1 VKRNAQILLYFIA
14 HIAYSEVSLLYLF
27 ASYLQ
32 YMLSTGKG
40 YDNFGLILSA
50 ATLVP
55 LQGFWNTFVYIRP
68 RYLSNILDHVASFI
82 CRIASFVQRGPKR
95 DAIQRSASET
105 WQQSASDPQ
114 LHIVQVDE
122 SAINSASDEVCYGT
136 TPPNKTESDDTIM
149 DTTPKDNLCSKLHDE
164 DRTGVGGFSP
174 LSGHD
179 LNVKEE
185 NIDIKEPLRT
195 SPNNNTSLNQERE
208 KIPDIKESSVDKYT
222 SELARAATSG
232 LYQ

>member
-1 VKRNAQILLYFIA
+1 LN
-14 HIAYSEVSLLYLF
+14 
-27 ASYLQ
+27 
-32 YMLSTGKG
+32 
-40 YDNFGLILSA
+40 
-50 ATLVP
+50 
-55 LQGFWNTFVYIRP
+55 
-68 RYLSNILDHVASFI
+68 
-82 CRIASFVQRGPKR
+82 
-95 DAIQRSASET
+95 
-105 WQQSASDPQ
+105 
-114 LHIVQVDE
+114 
-122 SAINSASDEVCYGT
+122 
-136 TPPNKTESDDTIM
+136 
-149 DTTPKDNLCSKLHDE
+149 DE